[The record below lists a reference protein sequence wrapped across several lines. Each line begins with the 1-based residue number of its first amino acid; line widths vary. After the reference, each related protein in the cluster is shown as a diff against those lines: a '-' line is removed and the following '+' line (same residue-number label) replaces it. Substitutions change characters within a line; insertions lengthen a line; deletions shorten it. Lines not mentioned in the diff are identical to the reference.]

1 MADHQENQTNEGD
14 ADAGEHHGHEKA
26 SYDDVNTTAIV
37 VVGLISALFTFL
49 TVAFVQGLY
58 YQWNNSYV
66 RERSTDYVNLPVK
79 RIVDEQKAELEG
91 NAEAGTKSI
100 EDAMKIFLDKYETDD
115 EDESSEPAESGPAHA
130 AGH

>member
-1 MADHQENQTNEGD
+1 MADNQENQTTDGEAA
-14 ADAGEHHGHEKA
+14 ADEHHGHKKA
-26 SYDDVNTTAIV
+26 SYDDVNTTAVV

-79 RIVDEQKAELEG
+79 RIVDGQKAALEG
-91 NAEAGTKSI
+91 DAEAGTKSI
-100 EDAMKIFLDKYETDD
+100 EEAMKIFLDKTET
-115 EDESSEPAESGPAHA
+115 EESSEPAMSEPAHPL
-130 AGH
+130 GH